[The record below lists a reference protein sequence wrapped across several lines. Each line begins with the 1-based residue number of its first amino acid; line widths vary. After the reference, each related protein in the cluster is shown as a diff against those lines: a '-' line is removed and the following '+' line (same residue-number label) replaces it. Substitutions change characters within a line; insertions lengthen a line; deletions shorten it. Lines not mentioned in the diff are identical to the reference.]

1 MRRAFET
8 YQYLAPAV
16 LTPLGA
22 WLWWRHYDGN
32 LALAAIALRRADRA
46 RLYRARHRHQSCC
59 ASGSSTRGCG
69 SDAFGRT
76 TVSCSARATAMLM
89 LLVIGEPTAH
99 PTIARRGPRP
109 GCSPPAFSAP
119 STGSTTAAAIR
130 AGILKVY
137 NQPWADGRGPRS
149 IAVDYAPWFFG
160 GFGLIHGAGLK
171 LAEGA
176 LLTDADPLRAVAIG
190 WRAPRAATATLPTLG
205 YIAQSYWRHG
215 HHGCRPVAAASRR
228 VTMRWLDPA
237 IIERLAS
244 DPARRMRMPDLG
256 GLDLSQAVRAGGVH
270 AALLHAALSPA
281 CIASTGCATTS
292 SSACAST
299 NTS

>member
-32 LALAAIALRRADRA
+32 VALAAIAVLVPIAHAYIVPAIGTNVLRVWEFDT
-46 RLYRARHRHQSCC
+46 RLRLGRFRPHHGFVF
-59 ASGSSTRGCG
+59 GS
-69 SDAFGRT
+69 
-76 TVSCSARATAMLM
+76 ATALLM
-89 LLVIGEPTAH
+89 LLVIGEPAAH
-99 PTIARRGPRP
+99 P
-109 GCSPPAFSAP
+109 
-119 STGSTTAAAIR
+119 AAADAIRTGLLAACVLGVVNWLYDAAALR

-137 NQPWADGRGPRS
+137 NQPWADGRGAGS

-176 LLTDADPLRAVAIG
+176 LLSDADPSRALAIG
-190 WRAPRAATATLPTLG
+190 CALVLATATLPTLG

-215 HHGCRPVAAASRR
+215 HHGCRPV
-228 VTMRWLDPA
+228 LP
-237 IIERLAS
+237 
-244 DPARRMRMPDLG
+244 
-256 GLDLSQAVRAGGVH
+256 RAGE
-270 AALLHAALSPA
+270 
-281 CIASTGCATTS
+281 
-292 SSACAST
+292 
-299 NTS
+299 